1 MVILHRDNTT
11 LYLDGVI
18 AIIGVQG
25 GLKKSGKNVGIKG
38 GDVGEVFE
46 KS

>member
-18 AIIGVQG
+18 AIMVVQG
-25 GLKKSGKNVGIKG
+25 GLKRGGKSVGIEG
-38 GDVGEVFE
+38 GDVGVVLE
-46 KS
+46 KD